1 MRFEI
6 PKKFLPG
13 FKSLVKLNT
22 EEAELLGSVLN
33 HFPVGGDVQDL
44 ELSIEE
50 TPEIKINA
58 SFVAKT
64 IFSLGGLLINS
75 DGDKEGLAEGLTAA
89 FENQTGV
96 DSSGNLKANLITL
109 LRNGEGLKKTFKAYN
124 LLLENANR
132 FQSSRL
138 ITDMRMIF
146 NDDFEDKL
154 KTGVFVHQL
163 KLEYIGDKE
172 EKEFYVSLDGSDL
185 LKLKAVIEHALKKE
199 KTLERD
205 FKEINFIKFK

>member
-6 PKKFLPG
+6 PKQFLPG

-22 EEAELLGSVLN
+22 EEAALLGAVLN
-33 HFPVGGDVQDL
+33 DFPVGGNVEDL
-44 ELSIEE
+44 EQSIK
-50 TPEIKINA
+50 EIQEVNIN
-58 SFVAKT
+58 SSVAKT

-75 DGDKEGLAEGLTAA
+75 DGDKDKLAEGLTAA
-89 FENQTGV
+89 FEYQTEIA
-96 DSSGNLKANLITL
+96 DSGSLKANLITL
-109 LRNGEGLKKTFKAYN
+109 LKNAEGLKKTFKAYN
-124 LLLENANR
+124 LLLENANH

-138 ITDMRMIF
+138 ITDMRIVF
-146 NDDFEDKL
+146 DENFENKS

-172 EKEFYVSLDGSDL
+172 EKEFYVSLDGRDL
-185 LKLKAVIEHALKKE
+185 LKLKSEIERALKKE
-199 KTLERD
+199 KNLERD